1 MKINGIA
8 GTDTVVNTNNREQV
22 ENKEGMSQEGKQG
35 KARVKNG
42 AVKGS
47 ELNLVQDSVAEKK
60 KKAMEDA
67 MQFIKDQFKSDQMVD
82 DVLEE
87 CRDSIK
93 TSKAAAEEAH
103 TALQDIGKQKEEL
116 GELYSDKEN
125 EEYKTRLSE
134 LNQEEKHW
142 RKQYEDAHDIIKT
155 ATRGIKAVKLEV
167 LKHHGMVDA
176 EKAADKTLEAASD
189 EIIGML
195 KKEAVDKIDEDL
207 KDVVEEAK
215 EKKEE
220 EVKQDV
226 ERAAARA
233 EQEKKAKE
241 VEEDLEEIKKRAA
254 NRKPVP
260 DNMEVQELLDAHQE
274 VVRNTQQ
281 ILEEQ
286 KLLEEEIKGI
296 VVDSLL

>member
-22 ENKEGMSQEGKQG
+22 EKKEGVPQEEQG
-35 KARVKNG
+35 KAKVKNG

-47 ELNLVQDSVAEKK
+47 ELNLAQDSIAEKK

-82 DVLEE
+82 DVLQE

-93 TSKAAAEEAH
+93 TSKAEAEEANA
-103 TALQDIGKQKEEL
+103 ALQELSKQKEEL
-116 GELYSDKEN
+116 GEMYSDKED
-125 EEYKTRLSE
+125 EEYKMRLSE
-134 LNQEEKHW
+134 LKEEEFHW
-142 RKQYEDAHDIIKT
+142 KKQYEDAHDVIT
-155 ATRGIKAVKLEV
+155 AATRGIKAVKLEV

-176 EKAADKTLEAASD
+176 EKAADKTLKAASD

-220 EVKQDV
+220 EVKQDA
-226 ERAAARA
+226 ERAAARI

-241 VEEDLEEIKKRAA
+241 VEEEIEEIKRRAA
-254 NRKPVP
+254 NSKPVP
-260 DNMEVQELLDAHQE
+260 DSMVVQELLDAHQE
-274 VVRNTQQ
+274 VVQNTQQ

-296 VVDSLL
+296 IVDSKL

>member
-22 ENKEGMSQEGKQG
+22 EKKEGVPQEEQG
-35 KARVKNG
+35 KAKVKNG

-47 ELNLVQDSVAEKK
+47 ELNLAQDSIAEKK

-82 DVLEE
+82 DVLQE

-93 TSKAAAEEAH
+93 TSKAEAEEANA
-103 TALQDIGKQKEEL
+103 ALQELSKQKEEL
-116 GELYSDKEN
+116 GEMYSDKED
-125 EEYKTRLSE
+125 EEYKMRLSE
-134 LNQEEKHW
+134 LKEEESHW
-142 RKQYEDAHDIIKT
+142 KKQYEDAHDVIT
-155 ATRGIKAVKLEV
+155 AATRGIKAVKLEV

-176 EKAADKTLEAASD
+176 EKAADKTLKAASD
-189 EIIGML
+189 EIVGML

-220 EVKQDV
+220 EVKQDA
-226 ERAAARA
+226 ERAAARI

-241 VEEDLEEIKKRAA
+241 VEEEIEEIKRRAA
-254 NRKPVP
+254 NSKPVP
-260 DNMEVQELLDAHQE
+260 DSMVVQELLDAHQE
-274 VVRNTQQ
+274 VVQNTQQ

-296 VVDSLL
+296 IVDSKL

>member
-22 ENKEGMSQEGKQG
+22 EKKEGVPQEEQG
-35 KARVKNG
+35 KAKVKNG

-47 ELNLVQDSVAEKK
+47 ELNLAQDSIAEKK

-82 DVLEE
+82 DVLQE

-93 TSKAAAEEAH
+93 TSKAEAEEANA
-103 TALQDIGKQKEEL
+103 ALQELSKQKEEL
-116 GELYSDKEN
+116 GEMYSDKED
-125 EEYKTRLSE
+125 EEYKMRLSE
-134 LNQEEKHW
+134 LKEEESHW
-142 RKQYEDAHDIIKT
+142 KKQYEDAHDVIT
-155 ATRGIKAVKLEV
+155 AATRGIKAVKLEV

-176 EKAADKTLEAASD
+176 EKAADKTLKAASD

-220 EVKQDV
+220 EVKQDA
-226 ERAAARA
+226 ERAAARI

-241 VEEDLEEIKKRAA
+241 VEEEIEEIKRRAA
-254 NRKPVP
+254 NSKPVP
-260 DNMEVQELLDAHQE
+260 DSMVVQELLDAHQE
-274 VVRNTQQ
+274 VVQNTQQ

-296 VVDSLL
+296 IVDSKL

>member
-22 ENKEGMSQEGKQG
+22 EKKEGVPQEEQG
-35 KARVKNG
+35 KAKVKNG

-47 ELNLVQDSVAEKK
+47 ELNLAQDSIAEKK

-82 DVLEE
+82 DVLQE

-93 TSKAAAEEAH
+93 TSKAEAEEANA
-103 TALQDIGKQKEEL
+103 ALQELSKQKEEL
-116 GELYSDKEN
+116 GEMYSDKED
-125 EEYKTRLSE
+125 EEYKMRLSE
-134 LNQEEKHW
+134 LKEEESHW
-142 RKQYEDAHDIIKT
+142 KKQYEDAHDVIT
-155 ATRGIKAVKLEV
+155 AATRGIKAVKLEV

-176 EKAADKTLEAASD
+176 EKAADKTLKAASD
-189 EIIGML
+189 EIVGML

-220 EVKQDV
+220 EVKQDA

-241 VEEDLEEIKKRAA
+241 VEEQIEELKKRAA
-254 NRKPVP
+254 NSKPVP
-260 DNMEVQELLDAHQE
+260 DSMVVQELLDAHQE
-274 VVRNTQQ
+274 VVQNTQQ

-296 VVDSLL
+296 IVDSKL

>member
-1 MKINGIA
+1 MKINGVA

-22 ENKEGMSQEGKQG
+22 EKKEDAQQGQQG
-35 KARVKNG
+35 KAKVKNG
-42 AVKGS
+42 TVKGS
-47 ELNLVQDSVAEKK
+47 ELNLAQDSVAEKK

-67 MQFIKDQFKSDQMVD
+67 MRFIKDQYKSDQMVD
-82 DVLEE
+82 DVLQE

-93 TSKAAAEEAH
+93 TSKESAEEAH
-103 TALQDIGKQKEEL
+103 TALQEIEKQKEEL
-116 GELYSDKEN
+116 GELYADKED

-134 LNQEEKHW
+134 LDKEASHW
-142 RKQYEDAHDIIKT
+142 RKQYEDAHDVIT
-155 ATRGIKAVKLEV
+155 AATKGIKAVKLEV
-167 LKHHGMVDA
+167 LKHHGMIDAGKAA
-176 EKAADKTLEAASD
+176 EKTLKAASD

-195 KKEAVDKIDEDL
+195 KQEAVDKIDEDL
-207 KDVVEEAK
+207 EDVVEEAK

-226 ERAAARA
+226 ERQAARA
-233 EQEKKAKE
+233 EQEKKAQEVKE
-241 VEEDLEEIKKRAA
+241 QIEEIKKRAA
-254 NRKPVP
+254 ESKAVP
-260 DNMEVQELLDAHQE
+260 DSMVVQELLDAHQE

-296 VVDSLL
+296 IVDSQL

>member
-22 ENKEGMSQEGKQG
+22 EKKEGVPQEEQG
-35 KARVKNG
+35 KAKVKNG

-47 ELNLVQDSVAEKK
+47 ELNLAQDSIAEKK

-82 DVLEE
+82 DVLQE

-93 TSKAAAEEAH
+93 TSKAEAEEANA
-103 TALQDIGKQKEEL
+103 ALQELSKQKEEL
-116 GELYSDKEN
+116 GEMYSDKED
-125 EEYKTRLSE
+125 EEYKMRLSE
-134 LNQEEKHW
+134 LNEEESHW
-142 RKQYEDAHDIIKT
+142 KKQYEDAHDVIT
-155 ATRGIKAVKLEV
+155 AATRGIKAVKLEV

-220 EVKQDV
+220 EVKQDA
-226 ERAAARA
+226 ERAAARI

-241 VEEDLEEIKKRAA
+241 VEEEIEELKRRAA
-254 NRKPVP
+254 NSKPVP
-260 DNMEVQELLDAHQE
+260 DSMVVQELLDAHQE

-296 VVDSLL
+296 IVDSKL